1 LVARRS
7 RFRLRRYGR
16 SSFIYVRELVQGV
29 QVREFSLA
37 PLQHRRDE
45 DVERARDLCLEG
57 HRKGQWPAP
66 PSGRSSTS
74 LARWEP
80 LAQACIA
87 DIELRICKEGSRVHA
102 VNDLKLRV
110 ARFRDPADPQQLL
123 SWAMEVNP
131 LSQLKRFNRRI
142 ETISQIH
149 RSGLMDLT
157 AVLQQL
163 RGMRPKGAAEK
174 IRKASSMRVRVIP
187 ADADLEHWLDRLE
200 PFHQWVFACIAV
212 FGLRPHELWHAEGID
227 ARGGITIPG
236 DMKTKTSE
244 HFAPAVP
251 HAWLERYQLRQNW
264 DRFHAQLNGRWTVRF
279 SEISGVR
286 IAVNNVA
293 VTNALYKEFQRKG
306 LQKLG
311 APLAEGD
318 GMDWVRPYDLRHAY
332 AIRCATSEET
342 ADAFDD
348 DMAAWMG
355 HGLEI
360 HRRVYLRWMSS
371 SRKKESMQRRRGGSF
386 SSVVPSVVGAA
397 LPQGI
402 TPELIA
408 MAMKLK
414 AAGIA

>member
-1 LVARRS
+1 MARRC
-7 RFRLRRYGR
+7 RFRLRRYDR
-16 SSFIYVRELVQGV
+16 SQFLYVRELVRGV

-37 PLQHRRDE
+37 PLQHRRE
-45 DVERARDLCLEG
+45 EHVERARDLCLEG
-57 HRKGQWPAP
+57 HRKGQWP
-66 PSGRSSTS
+66 
-74 LARWEP
+74 EP
-80 LAQACIA
+80 LAARGRGSLVSWKALVQACID

-102 VNDLKLRV
+102 INDLKLRV
-110 ARFRDPADPQQLL
+110 ARFRDPADPQRLL

-131 LSQLKRFNRRI
+131 LTHLKRFNRRI

-187 ADADLEHWLDRLE
+187 SDADLEHWLDRLE

-227 ARGGITIPG
+227 ERGWITIPG

-244 HFAPAVP
+244 HFAQAVP
-251 HAWLERYQLRQNW
+251 DAWLERYQLRQNW
-264 DRFHAQLNGRWTVRF
+264 DLFHSQLNARWTVRF
-279 SEISGVR
+279 AEISGVR

-293 VTNALYKEFQRKG
+293 VSNALYKEFQHRG
-306 LQKLG
+306 LQKLW
-311 APLAEGD
+311 APRAEGA

-332 AIRCATSEET
+332 AIRCATSAECSES
-342 ADAFDD
+342 FDD
-348 DMAAWMG
+348 DMASWMG

-360 HRRVYLRWMSS
+360 HRRIYLRWMSA
-371 SRKKESMQRRRGGSF
+371 SRKKEALQRRRIGGLSLA
-386 SSVVPSVVGAA
+386 VAEPRPLAA
-397 LPQGI
+397 LPDDI
-402 TPELIA
+402 TPELLE
-408 MAMKLK
+408 MARRLR